1 MRLSE
6 LVTAISIFIIS
17 SSVSAAAF
25 MTIRKNILRHE
36 DFSRQAAALLDC
48 DDLIRKEI
56 KKIKIPYWKN
66 FEKETERQKPSLEEH
81 LQILGREKGIKING
95 ITFVHDRKHNADGIK
110 VEWEK
115 DGKKYTSQEF
125 IKQRIVNEQ

>member
-6 LVTAISIFIIS
+6 LVIAISIFIIS
-17 SSVSAAAF
+17 SSIFGASF
-25 MTIRKNILRHE
+25 ITIRKNILRYE
-36 DFSRQAAALLDC
+36 DFSKQSVALLES
-48 DDLIRKEI
+48 DDLIRNEI

-66 FEKETERQKPSLEEH
+66 FEKEAKNQKPSLEEH
-81 LQILGREKGIKING
+81 LQILERERGIKIKE
-95 ITFVHDRKHNADGIK
+95 ITFVYEKKHNADGIK

-125 IKQRIVNEQ
+125 IKQRIVNE